1 MDPQK
6 GARRLVVLDG
16 LRGIAILLVLGRH
29 AGPGLRPLWEFG
41 WMGVDLFFVLS
52 GFLVSGLL
60 FHEYRRHGRIRPF
73 WFLGRRG
80 FKIYPAFYF
89 LLLVTWLLGRRF
101 IPGRYFVYEALFV
114 QNYFGFIWNQTWSL
128 AVEEHFYFGLT
139 LTAWALARFQPAP
152 DPFRGLPQI
161 GAVVLALVLALRLVV
176 FSIHPD

>member
-60 FHEYRRHGRIRPF
+60 FHEYRRYGRIRPL

-89 LLLVTWLLGRRF
+89 LLLVTWFWIGRGFPLRF
-101 IPGRYFVYEALFV
+101 FLYEALFV
-114 QNYFGFIWNQTWSL
+114 QNYFGYIWDQTWSL
-128 AVEEHFYFGLT
+128 AVEEHFYLGLT
-139 LTAWALARFQPAP
+139 LMMWALARFQKGT
-152 DPFRGLPQI
+152 DPFRGLPWI
-161 GAVVLALVLALRLVV
+161 TAAILAFVLALRLVT
-176 FSIHPD
+176 F